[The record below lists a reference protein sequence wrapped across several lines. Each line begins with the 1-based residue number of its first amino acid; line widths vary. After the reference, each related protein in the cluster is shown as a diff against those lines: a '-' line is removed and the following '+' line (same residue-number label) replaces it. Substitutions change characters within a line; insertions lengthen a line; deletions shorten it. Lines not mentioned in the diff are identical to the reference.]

1 MFLYL
6 CERVLEQSAD
16 DIHEH
21 EVGHKVFGRP
31 LDYDTTADNIVRV
44 HVSMLRKRMEQ
55 YFAAEGQ
62 HEPIVIEIPKGNY
75 APIFHDRRAGPER
88 LAPSAAQVATT
99 APNRK
104 IWILA
109 AFAVLFACS
118 TIFLLFRLRGTAS
131 HAAPVLAAKPAVR
144 QFWSQIFRSD
154 QRADIVLDDADL
166 AFYQEITGR
175 KIGLSDYFDRS
186 YLRKINDKALMAKLD
201 RDVAGSMVLK
211 RHSNYG
217 TATFLWKLAL
227 TADTVQGPVAVH
239 FARDY
244 TFRELNADNVILLGN
259 SRSNPWIEPFEGR
272 LTLRW
277 KYDDSLGTYYPLDTS
292 ARPADQEKYRITTP
306 GVEPREGYTTISLL
320 PNLSGTGN
328 VLIISSTGGATMG
341 AAAEFLSDERSV
353 SQLRSLLPQNKNGQ
367 LPYFEVLIKINTR
380 SSLPS
385 DASISICRTLHF

>member
-6 CERVLEQSAD
+6 CERVLEQSAK

-21 EVGHKVFGRP
+21 EVGHNVFGRP

-44 HVSMLRKRMEQ
+44 HASMLRKRIEQ
-55 YFAAEGQ
+55 YFAAEGR

-75 APIFHDRRAGPER
+75 APVFHER
-88 LAPSAAQVATT
+88 QVVTESLTSSVAQIATT
-99 APNRK
+99 VPTGK

-109 AFAVLFACS
+109 ALAVLFACS
-118 TIFLLFRLRGTAS
+118 TLFMFFQLRGRAS
-131 HAAPVLAAKPAVR
+131 HAVPVLVPKPAVR
-144 QFWSQIFRSD
+144 QFWSQIFRSA
-154 QRADIVLDDADL
+154 QRTDIVLDDADL

-175 KIGLSDYFDRS
+175 KIGLSEYFDRS
-186 YLRKINDKALMAKLD
+186 YLRKTNHKSLIAKLNQ
-201 RDVAGSMVLK
+201 DVAGSMMLK

-217 TATFLWKLAL
+217 AATFLWNLSLAVD
-227 TADTVQGPVAVH
+227 AVHGPVAVH

-272 LTLRW
+272 LSLRW
-277 KYDDSLGTYYPLDTS
+277 KYDDSLGTYYPVDTS
-292 ARPADQEKYRITTP
+292 ARSADQEKYRITTP

-328 VLIISSTGGATMG
+328 VLIISTTGGSTMG

-353 SQLRSLLPQNKNGQ
+353 SQLRSLLLENKNGQ
-367 LPYFEVLIKINTR
+367 FPYFEVLVKINTR
-380 SSLPS
+380 VSLPS
-385 DASISICRTLHF
+385 DASISVCRSLHF